1 MTANEQ
7 TQIDIVAHL
16 LNIKPIWLENVMWI
30 ESRLNPQAVN
40 KVSGATGLIQFMPT
54 TARALGTTTDELR
67 AMDFEEQMQYVYLY
81 LKPYAGKM
89 QSQVDVYLAV
99 FFPSAIG
106 KANSF
111 VLQTNKLSAQLIAQ
125 QNQAYDLN
133 KDKQITKGEVAEAI
147 TRILQKK
154 K

>member
-1 MTANEQ
+1 MTAKEQ
-7 TQIDIVAHL
+7 QQIDIVAHL
-16 LNIKPIWLENVMWI
+16 LGINPKWLENVMWI

-40 KVSGATGLIQFMPT
+40 KVSGATGLIQFMPA
-54 TARALGTTTDELR
+54 TAKSLGTTTADLLK
-67 AMDFEEQMQYVYLY
+67 MDFEEQMQYVYLY
-81 LKPYAGKM
+81 LKPYAGRM

-125 QNQAYDLN
+125 QNPAYDLN
-133 KDKQITKGEVAEAI
+133 KDKQITKGEVADAI
-147 TRILQKK
+147 NRILQKK

>member
-40 KVSGATGLIQFMPT
+40 KVSGATGLIQFMPA
-54 TARALGTTTDELR
+54 TARALGTTTEELR
-67 AMDFEEQMQYVYLY
+67 AMDFAEQMQYVYLY

-99 FFPSAIG
+99 FFPSAIA

-125 QNQAYDLN
+125 QNPAYDIN
-133 KDKQITKGEVAEAI
+133 RDKQITKGEVAEAI

>member
-16 LNIKPIWLENVMWI
+16 LGIQPKWLENVMWI
-30 ESRLNPQAVN
+30 ESRLNPSAVN
-40 KVSGATGLIQFMPT
+40 KVSGATGLIQFMPA
-54 TARALGTTTDELR
+54 TAKALGTTTDELKK
-67 AMDFEEQMQYVYLY
+67 MSFIDQMQYVYLY
-81 LKPYAGKM
+81 LKPYANKM
-89 QSQVDVYLAV
+89 QSLVDVYFAV

-125 QNQAYDLN
+125 QNPAYDLN

-147 TRILQKK
+147 NRILQKK